1 VTPATER
8 RPIRT
13 VRLAAPDDFDGW
25 REAARAL
32 ALVGAAPEEIAWR
45 VADPEGDLFGSPA
58 PAPPAPAGLFHVPGA
73 FMALAR
79 AVVRHRDPDRFAL
92 LYAML
97 LRLRERPDALDDK
110 AAPLVHRLETMAR
123 QAASAFPQFRDTG
136 AER

>member
-1 VTPATER
+1 M
-8 RPIRT
+8 
-13 VRLAAPDDFDGW
+13 
-25 REAARAL
+25 
-32 ALVGAAPEEIAWR
+32 VGAAPEEVVWR
-45 VADPEGDLFGSPA
+45 VAEAGGDLFGAPA

-79 AVVRHRDPDRFAL
+79 AVVRHRDPERFAL

-123 QAASAFPQFRDTG
+123 QAASAFPQFRE
-136 AER
+136 ARA